1 MVTKEEF
8 DAATAKVKT
17 LTTRPSDADLLIL
30 YGLFKQAEVGDCNT
44 DRPGMMDFKGKAK
57 WDAWDGNKGMSKDDA
72 MAKYVAKVAE
82 LTA

>member
-1 MVTKEEF
+1 
-8 DAATAKVKT
+8 
-17 LTTRPSDADLLIL
+17 
-30 YGLFKQAEVGDCNT
+30 
-44 DRPGMMDFKGKAK
+44 MMDFKGKAK